1 LRTRNVANRPDAWER
16 AGLEAFVQRAAAGE
30 PPETLEITA
39 TVDVD
44 GQRVFRYLRAI
55 PTRAMCLRCH
65 GPAVAPEVLA
75 AVRRLYPDDEAVGFG
90 EGDIRGAVSV
100 RQALPAE

>member
-1 LRTRNVANRPDAWER
+1 
-16 AGLEAFVQRAAAGE
+16 
-30 PPETLEITA
+30 
-39 TVDVD
+39 
-44 GQRVFRYLRAI
+44 
-55 PTRAMCLRCH
+55 MCLRCH